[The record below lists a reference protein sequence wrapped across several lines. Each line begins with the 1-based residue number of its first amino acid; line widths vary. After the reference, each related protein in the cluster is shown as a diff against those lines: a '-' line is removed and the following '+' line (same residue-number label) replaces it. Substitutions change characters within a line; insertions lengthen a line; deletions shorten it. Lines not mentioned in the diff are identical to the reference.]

1 MAGCLLLVLGGIL
14 CSVTSGGMVCVLAC
28 CIWHIE
34 HAGMRQG
41 QRMMTAVCGGG
52 RGTGIALARGV
63 IFRVL
68 GDMVATDMGR
78 DHVGPER
85 LFVGCKDR
93 VGKMDHYII

>member
-1 MAGCLLLVLGGIL
+1 MLLVLGGIL

-41 QRMMTAVCGGG
+41 QRMMTAVCGG
-52 RGTGIALARGV
+52 RGIGGVPEAGV

-78 DHVGPER
+78 CITLGRSAFLWVAGIVLE
-85 LFVGCKDR
+85 K
-93 VGKMDHYII
+93 